1 MNKLMN
7 LPNLPNE
14 YKKIALTYLFKNI
27 NLYKIRYQIIN
38 DKNNLNE
45 IKTNKYYITSHIQ
58 GLNFL
63 LLMIKIKDKNY
74 NILISKKELR
84 YNLEQNNINDLKM
97 YYFELNNINDEYYN
111 GTIFDGRIIKN
122 NIMLIQECYIFNSI
136 NMLNINLQDKFK
148 KINKCFDYLNN
159 NLDNLN
165 FKLCD
170 IYEYKD
176 SLQLINSIKT
186 SEFKIN
192 GFIFLPYFT
201 NPHYIYVND
210 NEFEIFKNKTF
221 SINAS
226 NIKSNN
232 LSHSVFLMKKTNIP
246 DVYELFNVNDIN
258 IKEGIAHIPN
268 IKSSHFFRDLF
279 KKKNMIQ
286 VPCLKSEKFN
296 KWVPINDDY
305 IDYSNVI
312 F

>member
-1 MNKLMN
+1 
-7 LPNLPNE
+7 
-14 YKKIALTYLFKNI
+14 
-27 NLYKIRYQIIN
+27 
-38 DKNNLNE
+38 
-45 IKTNKYYITSHIQ
+45 
-58 GLNFL
+58 
-63 LLMIKIKDKNY
+63 
-74 NILISKKELR
+74 
-84 YNLEQNNINDLKM
+84 
-97 YYFELNNINDEYYN
+97 
-111 GTIFDGRIIKN
+111 
-122 NIMLIQECYIFNSI
+122 
-136 NMLNINLQDKFK
+136 MLNINLQDKFK